1 MDEKPVIIIGGGL
14 WGTLLALRMKECLP
28 HVNFRLYEASSQLGE
43 KLPVSFHATD
53 VEADALHWL
62 SPLSSKS
69 WPEFEVSFPRY
80 RRKIPNRLYT
90 LEPDTFHEMAKAK
103 LGSNTVFLNR
113 EITPEEAL
121 KEGSFVID
129 TMARGYYKALGYQK
143 TTGLLVSLSHPHR
156 LQTPITMD
164 ASVEQKA
171 GFRYLQMLPV
181 GEKLLM
187 VKDVRF
193 SSDPQLY
200 HEEMETDIL
209 EELKRRRFVVETMIK
224 KETEFRKIPRHN
236 EDNFH
241 DGRVIRLDG
250 FVHDITGDSI
260 PDAVRLIERMV
271 QTSFRLGEL
280 KSVMKSYRDERKS
293 KRNLLRHV
301 NRMLYQAKTPC
312 RERYQF
318 FQSLNSMSP
327 AIREKF
333 YKGDLEFF
341 DIMRTIMNIRIFPQ
355 RTLKIPETLE
365 FSPQ

>member
-43 KLPVSFHATD
+43 KLPVSFHSTD
-53 VEADALHWL
+53 VESSALQWL
-62 SPLSSKS
+62 SALSSKN

-80 RRKIPNRLYT
+80 CRRIPNRLFT
-90 LEPDTFHEMAKAK
+90 LEPGTFHELAKAR

-113 EITPEEAL
+113 EITPEEAQ

-129 TMARGYYKALGYQK
+129 TLPRGYYKALGYQK
-143 TTGLLVSLSHPHR
+143 TTGLLVSLRHPHR
-156 LQTPITMD
+156 LQVPVTMD

-171 GFRYLQMLPV
+171 GFRYLQLLPT
-181 GEKLLM
+181 KDNLLI

-200 HEEMETDIL
+200 HQEMEADIL
-209 EELKRRRFVVETMIK
+209 DELIKRRMTPDEILERES
-224 KETEFRKIPRHN
+224 EFRKIPRHN
-236 EDNFH
+236 EDHFH

-250 FVHDITGDSI
+250 FVHDITGDAI

-280 KSVMKSYRDERKS
+280 KSVMKVYREERSS
-293 KRNLLRHV
+293 KRNLLRYV

-327 AIREKF
+327 SIREKF
-333 YKGDLEFF
+333 YKGDMELL
-341 DIMRTIMNIRIFPQ
+341 DILRTMIHTRIFPKKVFK
-355 RTLKIPETLE
+355 LSPSLE
-365 FSPQ
+365 LSPQ

>member
-28 HVNFRLYEASSQLGE
+28 HVNFRLYESSSQLGE

-53 VEADALHWL
+53 VETNALHWL
-62 SPLSSKS
+62 SQLSSKN

-80 RRKIPNRLYT
+80 RRKIPNRLFT
-90 LEPDTFHEMAKAK
+90 LEPNTFHEIARAK
-103 LGSNTVFLNR
+103 LGSNTVFLNQD
-113 EITPEEAL
+113 ITPEEAL

-129 TMARGYYKALGYQK
+129 TLPRGYYKALGYQK
-143 TTGLLVSLSHPHR
+143 TTGLLVSLRHPHR
-156 LQTPITMD
+156 LQVPVTMD
-164 ASVEQKA
+164 ASVEQKK

-200 HEEMETDIL
+200 HEEMESDIH
-209 EELKRRRFVVETMIK
+209 EELIRRRFIPEETLE
-224 KETEFRKIPRHN
+224 KESEFRKIPRHN
-236 EDNFH
+236 EENFH
-241 DGRVIRLDG
+241 EGRVIRLDG
-250 FVHDITGDSI
+250 FIHDITGDAI

-280 KSVMKSYRDERKS
+280 KSVMKFYREERRS
-293 KRNLLRHV
+293 KRNILRHV

-333 YKGDLEFF
+333 YKGDIEFF
-341 DIMRTIMNIRIFPQ
+341 DIMKTIMNIQIFP
-355 RTLKIPETLE
+355 RKGLKMAPALE